1 MKKLI
6 LGALVI
12 CLLCS
17 LTACGKRTE
26 GSSLKDGSSEKTV
39 AVSQGTGT
47 AKNDGGVNNAPE
59 KTPETEKAKT
69 GERKL
74 KLIVAGKELAVT
86 LYDTP
91 AANALYDMLPLELS
105 FEDFNGIEKISY
117 LPQKL
122 PTKGEPDGCDPDV
135 GDFCRYAPWGNLSV
149 FYRDFRYSKDL
160 IMLGHIDSGLDL
172 IAGQTGNFSATLQK
186 WE

>member
-6 LGALVI
+6 LGAFVI

-47 AKNDGGVNNAPE
+47 AKNDGGVKNSPD

-91 AANALYDMLPLELS
+91 AANALYDMLPL
-105 FEDFNGIEKISY
+105 
-117 LPQKL
+117 
-122 PTKGEPDGCDPDV
+122 
-135 GDFCRYAPWGNLSV
+135 
-149 FYRDFRYSKDL
+149 
-160 IMLGHIDSGLDL
+160 
-172 IAGQTGNFSATLQK
+172 
-186 WE
+186 